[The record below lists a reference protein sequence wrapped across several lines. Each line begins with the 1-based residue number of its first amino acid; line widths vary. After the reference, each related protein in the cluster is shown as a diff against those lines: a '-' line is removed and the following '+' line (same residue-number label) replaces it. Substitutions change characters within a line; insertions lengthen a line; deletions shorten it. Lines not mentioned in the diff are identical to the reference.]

1 MRLVLVMP
9 GQRKCNILI
18 YEARQSVVMLARF
31 LGLQA
36 DISLLGNTQVR
47 KGEAEAQDG
56 REGIII

>member
-1 MRLVLVMP
+1 MVL
-9 GQRKCNILI
+9 
-18 YEARQSVVMLARF
+18 ASF

-47 KGEAEAQDG
+47 KREAEAQDG